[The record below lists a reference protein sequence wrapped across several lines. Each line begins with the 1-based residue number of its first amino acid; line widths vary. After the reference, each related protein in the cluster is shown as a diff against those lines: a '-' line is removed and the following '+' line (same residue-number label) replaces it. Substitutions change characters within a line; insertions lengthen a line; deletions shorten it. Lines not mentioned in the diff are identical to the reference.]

1 MWLVELLEGKRV
13 IGYKWV
19 YKKKETISE
28 KKGWEVQGLSSS
40 KRLLTEERGWLSEIF
55 FAVVT
60 QPSG

>member
-28 KKGWEVQGLSSS
+28 KKGEKFKACLVAKGYLQKKG
-40 KRLLTEERGWLSEIF
+40 
-55 FAVVT
+55 VD
-60 QPSG
+60 

>member
-1 MWLVELLEGKRV
+1 MWLVELLKGKRA

-19 YKKKETISE
+19 YKKKATILE
-28 KKGWEVQGLSSS
+28 KGWEVQGLSSS

-55 FAVVT
+55 FAVVR